1 MVIKDVHGG
10 AVDVASLERGVQ
22 SLIHRSQR
30 LATENL
36 RLRTELARIMAERE
50 AAEKAKNMAR
60 ERVVAV
66 LSRLKTLEK

>member
-1 MVIKDVHGG
+1 MVKKDVQGG
-10 AVDVASLERGVQ
+10 SVDVASLERGVQ
-22 SLIHRSQR
+22 SLIHHSQR